1 MDITHP
7 LHYSSTPQRKSTLQ
21 GEKFFV
27 LTVLAGPIT
36 CGNQRCFL
44 GQQSSHGCPWLLQ
57 LLCNNSSFQILNAFS
72 CLLYKYLSVDGF
84 PAVAGVGAVCRL
96 DNRLPRGC
104 PTEQLTPAH
113 PRMAMC
119 SGNDVSSTSASSLAW
134 WQSSLHRLVLCTHL
148 GRLLEGCCTQV
159 HLSCSITVGAV
170 CLHALL
176 LKTKSSVLHASSLQR
191 RVVHAKSHHIFLSP
205 LQPWLVALECSLRA

>member
-1 MDITHP
+1 MSLPHCDYCWLWKRDASWCTC
-7 LHYSSTPQRKSTLQ
+7 RVLQ
-21 GEKFFV
+21 ESELFFQNRTIS
-27 LTVLAGPIT
+27 LM
-36 CGNQRCFL
+36 
-44 GQQSSHGCPWLLQ
+44 
-57 LLCNNSSFQILNAFS
+57 AFS

-176 LKTKSSVLHASSLQR
+176 LKTKSSVLHANSLQR
-191 RVVHAKSHHIFLSP
+191 CVVHAKSHHIFLSVP
-205 LQPWLVALECSLRA
+205 CSPGL